1 MNIIID
7 KKKFKENYG
16 INKELDTNPF
26 KLKPMR
32 PWGGRPN
39 RADALKLKE
48 IKSYNNIRKD
58 GVYNLDFS

>member
-16 INKELDTNPF
+16 ENKEFDSNPF

-32 PWGGRPN
+32 GWGGRPN

-58 GVYNLDFS
+58 GVYKLDFS